1 MDYIRDPDAIYRRSF
16 EIIDDEVDF
25 SALPENMRRTAT
37 RMVHSCGM
45 TDLIDDLRY
54 SNDFAS
60 HTIAALRA
68 GGPIIVDSEMTGAG
82 MIKRFLPNRN
92 EIVCKLNDPKS
103 STEMKLLGTTR
114 SAAGIALAE
123 PLFEGAVIVI
133 GNAPTALFQILEM
146 LDAGASKPAAIIG
159 LPVGFV
165 GAAESKDELSHNP
178 RGIPYLTLLGRRGGS
193 ALAAAALNALA
204 IGAQGPNS

>member
-16 EIIDDEVDF
+16 EIIDEEVNF
-25 SALPENMRRTAT
+25 SALPENMHRTAT

-45 TDLIDDLRY
+45 TDLIDDLRF
-54 SNDFAS
+54 SDDFANRA
-60 HTIAALRA
+60 IATLRA
-68 GGPIIVDSEMTGAG
+68 GAPIIVDSEMTGAG
-82 MIKRFLPNRN
+82 MIQRFFPNQN
-92 EIVCKLNDPKS
+92 KIVCKLNDPKARAD
-103 STEMKLLGTTR
+103 MKLLKTTR
-114 SAAGIALAE
+114 SAAGLAMAA

-146 LDAGASKPAAIIG
+146 LDTGAPKPAAIIG

-165 GAAESKDELSHNP
+165 GAVESKDELNQNP

-193 ALAAAALNALA
+193 ALAASALNALA
-204 IGAQGPNS
+204 IEAQGSST